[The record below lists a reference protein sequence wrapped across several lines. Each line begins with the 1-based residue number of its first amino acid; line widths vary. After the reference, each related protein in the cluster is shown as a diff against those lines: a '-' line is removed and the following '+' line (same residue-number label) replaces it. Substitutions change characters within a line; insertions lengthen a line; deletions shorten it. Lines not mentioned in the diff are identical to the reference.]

1 MIMAARSYS
10 NNIQL
15 TLLGAHICAHQS
27 QEKSNLSFSRTFGK
41 LKLLMQSSRSLLT
54 VTVVDNKCQVELRG
68 SLCYHYHIDA
78 LLCHSPKYFGCY
90 SLDSS
95 HARSYYCDD
104 CNVVIDIYLLYNFS
118 K

>member
-27 QEKSNLSFSRTFGK
+27 QEKSNLSLSRTFGK
-41 LKLLMQSSRSLLT
+41 LKLLMQSSRGLLT
-54 VTVVDNKCQVELRG
+54 VTVIDNKGQVKLRG
-68 SLCYHYHIDA
+68 SLCYHYHVDA
-78 LLCHSPKYFGCY
+78 MLSHSPKYFSCY
-90 SLDSS
+90 SLDPS
-95 HARSYYCDD
+95 HARSNYCND
-104 CNVVIDIYLLYNFS
+104 CNIVVDIYLLYDLS